1 MLRKCFA
8 RVKNKGSPDISMHSL
23 KTFVFRHYHINVKM
37 RVFKLIFSLCLL
49 ISVANGIIFKDYDGI
64 RIGQESVDVPKY
76 RKAGGGILAGRS
88 LLGSDD
94 GKK

>member
-1 MLRKCFA
+1 M
-8 RVKNKGSPDISMHSL
+8 KNKGSPDISKLHSL
-23 KTFVFRHYHINVKM
+23 KTFVFLQYHINFKM
-37 RVFKLIFSLCLL
+37 GVFKLIFSVFLL

-64 RIGQESVDVPKY
+64 RIGQESVYVPKY

-94 GKK
+94 GKKNTVPDI